1 MLHARCELECLTR
14 TMEALVV
21 FVSRDR
27 RAVAIDIDGLIE
39 KIYEVLFLIH
49 LNGNQHRLEKIITIS
64 YRGRDTTYRGGFFEG
79 R

>member
-21 FVSRDR
+21 FVSRNR
-27 RAVAIDIDGLIE
+27 RAIAIDIDGLIE

-64 YRGRDTTYRGGFFEG
+64 YRG
-79 R
+79 